1 MNPTAFSQTEETLK
15 HCRLTQTLS
24 PAQATVLAELLAAS
38 EPWLTLNISASAL
51 AKYLLRTDPAL
62 KRYTVE
68 VQGVLVGVICLRY
81 PWLRGPYIELLGLAA
96 DFRGLGIGGEL
107 LAWAESQAR
116 LECQNLWVV
125 ASAFNQKALAFY
137 QHHGFGPVGLLPDLV
152 LPGHDEVL
160 LRKSWG

>member
-1 MNPTAFSQTEETLK
+1 MNRTAFSQAEETLK

-38 EPWLTLNISASAL
+38 EPWLTLNVSTAAL

-62 KRYTVE
+62 TRYAVE
-68 VQGVLVGVICLRY
+68 VEGVLAGVICLRY

-96 DFRGLGIGGEL
+96 GFRGLGIGGEL
-107 LAWAESQAR
+107 LAWAETQAR
-116 LECQNLWVV
+116 LECKNLWVV
-125 ASAFNQKALAFY
+125 TSAFNHKALQFY
-137 QHHGFGPVGLLPDLV
+137 RHHGFGQVGLLPDLV
-152 LPGHDEVL
+152 LPGHDEIL